1 MILTDNS
8 GRQYDLFGYQ
18 ISGVDLLLS
27 HPRYILYWDCGVG
40 KTLALIA
47 ALNQL
52 PRGKVLIASPK
63 SVRFDMWEKLGI
75 PINHDVTYLH
85 YDMFPR
91 ITNLPTFDYIIF
103 DECHKI
109 KGCNTQT
116 ARIASKLSK
125 KAKVVWGA
133 SATIAANSY
142 IDTFRILRNMGV
154 AEFQYPDSAFI
165 GRYYNTYSFPVATRY
180 GTKNISKPTT
190 VRLQFADEL
199 SSTFAQYCDS
209 INLDDVQK
217 LPERHEDVIY
227 VDGMATPEYSAIEA
241 GIIALS
247 DEDIS
252 IVAKLEACAKA
263 RQAAGGFIYY
273 NDIDTGKQLVK
284 NLFPD
289 KNPKIEA
296 LRKYIREHKDENIII
311 AYSFIYEKEMLERM
325 LAEENRAVTDEV
337 SLLPYANTFLRQISR
352 GEGLNLQTWARR
364 MVMYSYDYS
373 YIEWTQMQGRIYR
386 VGQTKETY
394 FTSLISRGT
403 IDEKVYHAVQTKQTI
418 DEYLRSVTR
427 HSEV

>member
-8 GRQYDLFGYQ
+8 GRQYDLFDYQ

-52 PRGKVLIASPK
+52 KRGKVLIASPK

-91 ITNLPTFDYIIF
+91 IANLPTFDYIIF

-116 ARIASKLSK
+116 ARIAAKLSK

-165 GRYYNTYSFPVATRY
+165 GRYYNTYSFPVATR
-180 GTKNISKPTT
+180 
-190 VRLQFADEL
+190 
-199 SSTFAQYCDS
+199 
-209 INLDDVQK
+209 
-217 LPERHEDVIY
+217 
-227 VDGMATPEYSAIEA
+227 
-241 GIIALS
+241 
-247 DEDIS
+247 
-252 IVAKLEACAKA
+252 
-263 RQAAGGFIYY
+263 
-273 NDIDTGKQLVK
+273 
-284 NLFPD
+284 
-289 KNPKIEA
+289 
-296 LRKYIREHKDENIII
+296 
-311 AYSFIYEKEMLERM
+311 
-325 LAEENRAVTDEV
+325 
-337 SLLPYANTFLRQISR
+337 
-352 GEGLNLQTWARR
+352 
-364 MVMYSYDYS
+364 
-373 YIEWTQMQGRIYR
+373 
-386 VGQTKETY
+386 
-394 FTSLISRGT
+394 
-403 IDEKVYHAVQTKQTI
+403 
-418 DEYLRSVTR
+418 
-427 HSEV
+427 

>member
-8 GRQYDLFGYQ
+8 GRQYDLFDYQ

-52 PRGKVLIASPK
+52 ARGKVLIASPK

-209 INLDDVQK
+209 INLDDVHK

-227 VDGMATPEYSAIEA
+227 VDG
-241 GIIALS
+241 L
-247 DEDIS
+247 
-252 IVAKLEACAKA
+252 
-263 RQAAGGFIYY
+263 
-273 NDIDTGKQLVK
+273 
-284 NLFPD
+284 
-289 KNPKIEA
+289 
-296 LRKYIREHKDENIII
+296 
-311 AYSFIYEKEMLERM
+311 
-325 LAEENRAVTDEV
+325 
-337 SLLPYANTFLRQISR
+337 
-352 GEGLNLQTWARR
+352 
-364 MVMYSYDYS
+364 
-373 YIEWTQMQGRIYR
+373 
-386 VGQTKETY
+386 
-394 FTSLISRGT
+394 SLIHIS
-403 IDEKVYHAVQTKQTI
+403 EP
-418 DEYLRSVTR
+418 TR
-427 HSEV
+427 R